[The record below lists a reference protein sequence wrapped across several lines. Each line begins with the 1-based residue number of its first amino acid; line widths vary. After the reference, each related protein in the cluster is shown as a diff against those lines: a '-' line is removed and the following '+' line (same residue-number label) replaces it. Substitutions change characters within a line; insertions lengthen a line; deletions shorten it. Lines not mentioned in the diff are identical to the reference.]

1 MSDYTEDYKELA
13 QNHAALVKNCPDLM
27 TAFRGIPK
35 EALKPKH
42 LDTKTKE
49 LMAVAIAISIRCE
62 GCILAHVR
70 DALKAGATIE
80 EVAETVEVAVLMGGG
95 PATAYGAKALSIAEY
110 LQSQT

>member
-1 MSDYTEDYKELA
+1 MSDYKEAYQELA
-13 QNHAALVKNCPDLM
+13 KNQSILVKNCPELM

-35 EALKPKH
+35 EALKPKN

-49 LMAVAIAISIRCE
+49 LMAVAIAISVRCE

-80 EVAETVEVAVLMGGG
+80 ELAETVEVAVLMGGG
-95 PATAYGAKALSIAEY
+95 PATAYGAKALAVAES
-110 LQSQT
+110 LLERS

>member
-1 MSDYTEDYKELA
+1 MSDYKEAYKELA
-13 QNHAALVKNCPDLM
+13 HNQAVLVKNCPELM

-49 LMAVAIAISIRCE
+49 LMAVAIAISVRCE

-70 DALKAGATIE
+70 DALKAGATME
-80 EVAETVEVAVLMGGG
+80 ELAETVEVAVLMGGG
-95 PATAYGAKALSIAEY
+95 PATAYGAKALAVAES
-110 LQSQT
+110 LVKEK